1 MKQITLKTE
10 TYVAQPRLCV
20 GKLALLWGLYGAAMA
35 LLWNLTGSAPEGRGV
50 AWAMAL
56 LVGFALLVGMRA
68 L

>member
-10 TYVAQPRLCV
+10 PDSTSTRLCI
-20 GKLALLWGLYGAAMA
+20 GRLAVLWGLYGAAMA
-35 LLWNLTGSAPEGRGV
+35 LLWNLAGSTPEARGV

-56 LVGFALLVGMRA
+56 LVGFALLVGMRT